1 MQKSVF
7 TFVFVLLGVTI
18 NLTWRL
24 WVSRYKLINF
34 LSVQQLLVILPQ
46 KPTWTG
52 WKLPTPC
59 LIHLEVNKVSI
70 LPFIAGAVGEI
81 FRERNSYSASGKG
94 FCQCKGDFW
103 AGMAFPA
110 RGLAQVWRIH
120 LGRYWRY
127 CLAKSCDWQI
137 PFWPRLQSRFL
148 KATFNLMFQ

>member
-52 WKLPTPC
+52 WKLPDPC

-70 LPFIAGAVGEI
+70 LPFIAGAAGG
-81 FRERNSYSASGKG
+81 FSGKETAI
-94 FCQCKGDFW
+94 Q
-103 AGMAFPA
+103 P
-110 RGLAQVWRIH
+110 
-120 LGRYWRY
+120 
-127 CLAKSCDWQI
+127 LAKAFASARVISGWGWQGWLSQ
-137 PFWPRLQSRFL
+137 PGCWCRFGESVRGAIGGGVWLRTATGKDHL
-148 KATFNLMFQ
+148 KQDYHPDF